1 MFGRLCGFAA
11 VLGLGLATAA
21 VADEPPSAQFQQF
34 AMRPENHQG
43 VVKILQAQWFQ
54 TVGAACESIKPVD
67 WRVTIYQPVR
77 FNPDG
82 TPASG
87 LWKEI
92 VTSEGCGLRK
102 VFNVASIVNQDGSI
116 RRVGLLPGTTRAE
129 PQLEED
135 GLAQARAAAVG
146 VLPKDCAQ
154 TMIIDTNFVA
164 PEGVPALKT
173 LPGRD
178 PQPWREEWTVKGCDA
193 KAIVTM
199 HFTPDETGTGIRAA
213 LSETRRG

>member
-1 MFGRLCGFAA
+1 MSRRLSVFALIA
-11 VLGLGLATAA
+11 GLGMAAGA
-21 VADEPPSAQFQQF
+21 VADEPPSPQFQQF
-34 AMRPENHQG
+34 ALRPENHQG
-43 VVKILQAQWFQ
+43 VVKVLQAQWFQ
-54 TVGAACESIKPVD
+54 TIGTACASIKPVD

-82 TPASG
+82 TAASG

-92 VTSEGCGLRK
+92 VTSEGCGVRK
-102 VFNVASIVNQDGSI
+102 VFNVGSVVNQDGSI
-116 RRVGLLPGTTRAE
+116 RRIGLLPGTTHAD
-129 PQLEED
+129 PQLEAD
-135 GLAQARAAAVG
+135 GLIQARAAAVG

-154 TMIIDTNFVA
+154 TMIIDTNFLT

-173 LPGRD
+173 VPGRD

-193 KAIVTM
+193 KAIVIM
-199 HFTPDETGTGIRAA
+199 HFVPDATGTGIHAA